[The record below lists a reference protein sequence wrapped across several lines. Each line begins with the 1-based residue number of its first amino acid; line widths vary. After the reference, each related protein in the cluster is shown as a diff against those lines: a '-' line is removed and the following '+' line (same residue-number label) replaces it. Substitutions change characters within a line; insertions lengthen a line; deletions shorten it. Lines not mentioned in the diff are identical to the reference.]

1 MIMIMIMIIVIVRR
15 KEEVVEI
22 GSCWYTL
29 GIIEELKKKTRFEIL
44 LSAMHCCRLLD
55 KNSVILFNQFR
66 ENSRYA
72 IHILLS

>member
-1 MIMIMIMIIVIVRR
+1 MSFFNTTELIVDTQGGGWNRLLLIYIRNNRGV
-15 KEEVVEI
+15 
-22 GSCWYTL
+22 
-29 GIIEELKKKTRFEIL
+29 KKKTRFEIL